1 MHTPRLFNCVVVDR
15 GLIESNCNSLRIGD
29 LGFEFSFQEAVLVVS
44 LGVPDSRVLFSKPIK
59 PLDFVEQS
67 TQRRSY
73 LKLRLDLD
81 NFCVSI
87 SGRSQKSRVLK
98 TREKVVSICVNG
110 EEANF
115 HIYSDHKGK
124 EILKKM
130 VRFISPTSEQLASL
144 NLKEG
149 RNTVTFKFST
159 PMLGKEQIN
168 ASIYLWKWNTRIVV
182 SDVDGTITK
191 SDVRGQ
197 FMPLVGVDW
206 SHTGVAHL
214 FSAIKADY
222 TRQFLL
228 DLKQDGKA
236 LPDGPVVISPDGLLP
251 SFYGEVIRRVP
262 HEFKIKCLKGIRS
275 LFPSNCHPFYAGF
288 GNRYT
293 DEFSYLKVGIPQGK
307 IFIINPKGEVA
318 VNGRVALNH
327 TDPCMLMSMACSH
340 PRPRRSSGPIPAAI
354 GNLRSLTTIKLFMNN
369 ITGSIPIEMN
379 NLTNLED
386 FQISRNFISGNLP
399 ENICRGGRLTW
410 FEASYNNLPGSI
422 PKSLR
427 NCSTL
432 FRVGLAGNQL
442 TGNVTEDFGIYS
454 NLVYITLS
462 NKKFVGG
469 ITGNWGKCPK
479 LVSLEMSNNKITGRI
494 PSGLGNAT
502 KLHLIDLSRNLMVG
516 EVPKE
521 LGKLKLLFS
530 LKLNNNNLSGKVPTE
545 LGILSEL
552 QEVDLSANN

>member
-1 MHTPRLFNCVVVDR
+1 MNTV
-15 GLIESNCNSLRIGD
+15 GRIGSHISRHFHPF
-29 LGFEFSFQEAVLVVS
+29 GGAVDIIV
-44 LGVPDSRVLFSKPIK
+44 
-59 PLDFVEQS
+59 VEQQDGS
-67 TQRRSY
+67 
-73 LKLRLDLD
+73 LKSSNWYVR
-81 NFCVSI
+81 F
-87 SGRSQKSRVLK
+87 GKFEGVLK

-159 PMLGKEQIN
+159 PMLGR
-168 ASIYLWKWNTRIVV
+168 SR
-182 SDVDGTITK
+182 

-318 VNGRVALNH
+318 VNGRVAPNH

-340 PRPRRSSGPIPAAI
+340 PRPRRSRGAERSNDGTATRKAKVLESKGEMDISLGP
-354 GNLRSLTTIKLFMNN
+354 LRDVTKEHCVRLIKDVRRTTNY
-369 ITGSIPIEMN
+369 E
-379 NLTNLED
+379 
-386 FQISRNFISGNLP
+386 
-399 ENICRGGRLTW
+399 
-410 FEASYNNLPGSI
+410 
-422 PKSLR
+422 
-427 NCSTL
+427 
-432 FRVGLAGNQL
+432 V
-442 TGNVTEDFGIYS
+442 
-454 NLVYITLS
+454 
-462 NKKFVGG
+462 NK
-469 ITGNWGKCPK
+469 
-479 LVSLEMSNNKITGRI
+479 
-494 PSGLGNAT
+494 
-502 KLHLIDLSRNLMVG
+502 
-516 EVPKE
+516 
-521 LGKLKLLFS
+521 
-530 LKLNNNNLSGKVPTE
+530 
-545 LGILSEL
+545 GILI
-552 QEVDLSANN
+552 NG